1 MDSKSRL
8 IIGQIK
14 SGKFSGREGG
24 LSICDIFWVQRRKEG
39 MGGGS
44 SAFVKHFRFKLTLD
58 YRKVE
63 GRERILSIC
72 GTFWDQNRNIKHE
85 NMLGVDFYGGG
96 GALAFPGKRF

>member
-1 MDSKSRL
+1 M

-44 SAFVKHFRFKLTLD
+44 LAFVTRFRFKITLD
-58 YRKVE
+58 YRSKSRRE
-63 GRERILSIC
+63 GEGLEHLWHFLGSKSQQKTRKHARGRLS
-72 GTFWDQNRNIKHE
+72 WR
-85 NMLGVDFYGGG
+85 GGELEPLQG
-96 GALAFPGKRF
+96 RGF